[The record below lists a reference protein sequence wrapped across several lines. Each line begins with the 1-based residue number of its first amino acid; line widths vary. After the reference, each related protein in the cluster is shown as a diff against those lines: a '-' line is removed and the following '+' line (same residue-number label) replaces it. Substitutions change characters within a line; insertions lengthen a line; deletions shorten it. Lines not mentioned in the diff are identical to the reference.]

1 MKILVVDDERWIRK
15 GIVKMIQG
23 EHTEIDEIIEADGM
37 ENGWEK
43 MQQKNPDIVLADVK
57 FSVGNGCLLCEKIYR
72 SYPKTKIIMLSGY
85 ADFEYV
91 KSALQYK
98 AIDYLLKP
106 VEKSVLN
113 ETIDKAIQEIKN
125 TVINYEEQEYDED
138 TVFYKSED
146 IIRKIKKDI
155 NEHYWEKI
163 VLSDLACKYHINS
176 AYLSELFSKLEGVSL
191 VNYQMKIR
199 TEKAETLLLMTNDSV
214 TEISQK
220 VGYENSRYF
229 TRVFKKMTG
238 MSPKEYRNHIRME
251 L

>member
-23 EHTEIDEIIEADGM
+23 EHADIDEIIEADGM
-37 ENGWEK
+37 ENGWQQTQEK
-43 MQQKNPDIVLADVK
+43 CPDIVLADVK
-57 FSVGNGCLLCEKIYR
+57 FSIGNGCLLCEKIYR

-113 ETIDKAIQEIKN
+113 ETIHKAIQEIKN
-125 TVINYEEQEYDED
+125 IEINSEEQKCNEE

-146 IIRKIKKDI
+146 IIEKIKRDI

-163 VLSDLACKYHINS
+163 VLSDLACKYHINA
-176 AYLSELFSKLEGVSL
+176 AYLSELFSKTAGVSL

-199 TEKAETLLLMTNDSV
+199 TEKAETMLLMTNDSV
-214 TEISQK
+214 AEISQK

-238 MSPKEYRNHIRME
+238 MSPKEYRDHIRME